1 MKRKIKLRD
10 PEFEP
15 TDEEIK
21 ELMHSAFAQ
30 VRAKREA
37 RERAVADEISAQEL
51 RQLLHRLRRIAYLR
65 DLGCKLLSAKRI
77 DGKLRCG
84 ANVHVADVGFV
95 HVG

>member
-1 MKRKIKLRD
+1 MKRKINLRD

-37 RERAVADEISAQEL
+37 RILAVSIVRTRGSSP
-51 RQLLHRLRRIAYLR
+51 LH
-65 DLGCKLLSAKRI
+65 AKR
-77 DGKLRCG
+77 L
-84 ANVHVADVGFV
+84 VP
-95 HVG
+95 

>member
-1 MKRKIKLRD
+1 MKRKINLRD

-37 RERAVADEISAQEL
+37 RERAVADEISA
-51 RQLLHRLRRIAYLR
+51 RV
-65 DLGCKLLSAKRI
+65 AKRWMEERAKP
-77 DGKLRCG
+77 GQT
-84 ANVHVADVGFV
+84 
-95 HVG
+95 